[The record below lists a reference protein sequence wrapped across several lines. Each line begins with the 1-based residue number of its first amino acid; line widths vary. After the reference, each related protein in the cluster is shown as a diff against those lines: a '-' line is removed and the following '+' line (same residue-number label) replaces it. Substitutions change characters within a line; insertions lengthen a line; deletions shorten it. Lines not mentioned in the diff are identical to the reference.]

1 MKSILDPSFRYTPSV
16 STDLKKTFARIRR
29 MERESQAQVE
39 AQAGPVSKVVRIDI
53 PRKVVAASPRAN

>member
-29 MERESQAQVE
+29 MEREMQAQAE
-39 AQAGPVSKVVRIDI
+39 AQAGSLSKVVRIDV

>member
-29 MERESQAQVE
+29 MERETQ
-39 AQAGPVSKVVRIDI
+39 AQAGAQNDASSKVVRIDV
-53 PRKVVAASPRAN
+53 PRKVAASPHAN